1 VTLEKEVAGLSFI
14 EKLNVL
20 LEKGELDFWQDR
32 IRFPNLSVD
41 EFKQVIYRV
50 DEVQFFA
57 WVRRK
62 SHLGIHGK
70 NGEDYCFKF
79 ECEIK
84 FGGVFEI
91 KTKRYFIKGC
101 FFEKK
106 CLKGLTI
113 QSFREV

>member
-1 VTLEKEVAGLSFI
+1 MTLEKQVAGLSFI

-57 WVRRK
+57 
-62 SHLGIHGK
+62 
-70 NGEDYCFKF
+70 
-79 ECEIK
+79 
-84 FGGVFEI
+84 
-91 KTKRYFIKGC
+91 
-101 FFEKK
+101 
-106 CLKGLTI
+106 
-113 QSFREV
+113 